1 MRNRNYI
8 GGVGKATPFLK
19 PDNSGDYT
27 TEDVVVAIRDN
38 KVTIPKGTYIGVGA
52 LNEDFVKI
60 KGISASNYTPQD
72 VLHGLR
78 AQYTSWYKDNESK
91 DNYGYTDPKT
101 FIKDTYTNNTYYM
114 SSKADDNL
122 TTGGGADILNATDEQ
137 LDKYLED
144 LTQRVI
150 SKDKEDGNKKFATTE
165 KRVESLSAGI
175 YNLITPGHYKSYY
188 PSFTLPLPETPRKIE
203 PRKVTSIEINE
214 DEPNITFATMPEFP
228 DAGPSKA
235 DLFFQG
241 LETAKVYENRPDEFS
256 DDAAKN
262 VKGKKTVKTQ
272 YIFSDENPFKPKG
285 KYFMSSAN
293 TKGKR
298 KKDGN
303 LNKARE
309 WERKNGL
316 GVQKDIAGY
325 IPNLEFGG

>member
-19 PDNSGDYT
+19 SDNSGDYT
-27 TEDVVVAIRDN
+27 TEDMVVALKGN

-60 KGISASNYTPQD
+60 KGIIAQNIENPSKHYMTAQD
-72 VLHGLR
+72 VLHSLR
-78 AQYTSWYKDNESK
+78 AEYTSWYKDNESK

-101 FIKDTYTNNTYYM
+101 FIKDTSRRNPTQEGI
-114 SSKADDNL
+114 DN
-122 TTGGGADILNATDEQ
+122 
-137 LDKYLED
+137 YLESLYPD
-144 LTQRVI
+144 QRYTLYG
-150 SKDKEDGNKKFATTE
+150 GNTDYHAKYTIFPK
-165 KRVESLSAGI
+165 
-175 YNLITPGHYKSYY
+175 
-188 PSFTLPLPETPRKIE
+188 TPRKIE
-203 PRKVTSIEINE
+203 PKKATSIEINE
-214 DEPNITFATMPEFP
+214 DEPKLQKATMPEFP

>member
-19 PDNSGDYT
+19 SDNSGDYT
-27 TEDVVVAIRDN
+27 TEDIVVAIRDN

-78 AQYTSWYKDNESK
+78 TQYTSWYKDNESK

-114 SSKADDNL
+114 SGADENL

-137 LDKYLED
+137 LDKYLEN
-144 LTQRVI
+144 LTQRTI
-150 SKDKEDGNKKFATTE
+150 SKDQEGKKFATTE
-165 KRVESLSAGI
+165 RTVDSLASQL
-175 YNLITPGHYKSYY
+175 YNVITPGNYKSYY
-188 PSFTLPLPETPRKIE
+188 PKFTLPLETPPSKIE
-203 PRKVTSIEINE
+203 PKKVTSIEINK
-214 DEPNITFATMPEFP
+214 DEPKLQKATMPEFP
-228 DAGPSKA
+228 DVGPSKA

-262 VKGKKTVKTQ
+262 VKGKKTVKAQ
-272 YIFSDENPFKPKG
+272 YVFSDKNPFKPKG

>member
-1 MRNRNYI
+1 MRSRNYI

-27 TEDVVVAIRDN
+27 TEDIVVAIRDN

-60 KGISASNYTPQD
+60 KDISASNYTPQD

-78 AQYTSWYKDNESK
+78 AQYTNWYKDNESK

-101 FIKDTYTNNTYYM
+101 FIKDTYTNNAYYT

-137 LDKYLED
+137 LDKYLEN
-144 LTQRVI
+144 LTMRTI
-150 SKDKEDGNKKFATTE
+150 SKDERGRDFATT
-165 KRVESLSAGI
+165 KQTVQSLAAG
-175 YNLITPGHYKSYY
+175 LWPVLTPGNHKSYY
-188 PSFTLPLPETPRKIE
+188 PSFTLPLETLPQIE
-203 PRKVTSIEINE
+203 PKKATSIETNW
-214 DEPNITFATMPEFP
+214 DEPKLQKATMPEFP
-228 DAGPSKA
+228 DTGPSKS
-235 DLFFQG
+235 DLFFEG

-256 DDAAKN
+256 DRAARN
-262 VKGKKTVKTQ
+262 VRGKKTVKAQ
-272 YIFSDENPFKPKG
+272 YVLSDENPFKPKG
-285 KYFMSSAN
+285 RYFMSSAN

-298 KKDGN
+298 KKDGD

-316 GVQKDIAGY
+316 GAQKDIVGY
-325 IPNLEFGG
+325 IPNLDFGG

>member
-1 MRNRNYI
+1 MRSRNYI

-19 PDNSGDYT
+19 SDNSGDYT
-27 TEDVVVAIRDN
+27 TEDIVVTIRDN

-78 AQYTSWYKDNESK
+78 AEYTSWYKDNESK

-101 FIKDTYTNNTYYM
+101 FIKDTYTNNAYYM
-114 SSKADDNL
+114 SGADDNP

-137 LDKYLED
+137 LDKYLEN
-144 LTQRVI
+144 LTERTI
-150 SKDKEDGNKKFATTE
+150 SKPEDGSERFASTE
-165 KRVESLSAGI
+165 RTVASLAGQS
-175 YNLITPGHYKSYY
+175 YTSSRSSSDDYKSYY
-188 PSFTLPLPETPRKIE
+188 PRFTLPLETPPPKIE
-203 PRKVTSIEINE
+203 PKKVTSIEINR
-214 DEPNITFATMPEFP
+214 DEPKLQKAIPYL
-228 DAGPSKA
+228 GGVGSSKA
-235 DLFFQG
+235 DLFFEG

-262 VKGKKTVKTQ
+262 VKGKKTVQTQ
-272 YIFSDENPFKPKG
+272 YVFSDKNPFKPKG
-285 KYFMSSAN
+285 RYFMSSAN

-309 WERKNGL
+309 WERKYGL
-316 GVQKDIAGY
+316 GVQKDVVGY